1 MSPEQPSGVY
11 QGKGGFD
18 DRGRRWYD
26 PNRIAIAAGVLLIA
40 FVTWWGTLVYSM
52 ASNATQKNIEQDV
65 MLKFVVEKVTEVG
78 LKVDRISERMP
89 K

>member
-11 QGKGGFD
+11 SGGGRGD
-18 DRGRRWYD
+18 VGRRWYD
-26 PNRIAIAAGVLLIA
+26 PNRIAIAASVLLIA

-52 ASNATQKNIEQDV
+52 ARGSETKNIEQDV
-65 MLKFVVEKVTEVG
+65 MLKFVVEEVTKVG
-78 LKVDRISERMP
+78 LKLDRISERMP

>member
-11 QGKGGFD
+11 SGKGFD